1 MLILFMS
8 KANPLYSMLYVLAQA
23 YSPRSLLL
31 YWMLR
36 TTLRYIIIEKTD
48 LDSKPPTSSAA

>member
-1 MLILFMS
+1 MLLCMS
-8 KANPLYSMLYVLAQA
+8 IANPLYSMLYVLAQA
-23 YSPRSLLL
+23 YSPGSLLL

-48 LDSKPPTSSAA
+48 LDNKPPTSSAA

>member
-1 MLILFMS
+1 MLLFMS
-8 KANPLYSMLYVLAQA
+8 IANPLYGMLYVPAQA

-48 LDSKPPTSSAA
+48 LDSEPPTSSAA